1 MEELKNTG
9 VFYLPR
15 IPRSWTCTRLG
26 HVCSKLQRP
35 CNETDATLICTNKG
49 TVVPRH
55 GKSMGQTS
63 DKIEMFQGVA
73 EGDLLI
79 HGMDTWHG
87 AIAVSSLRG
96 KCSNVVHVCSS
107 VQSRRFVA
115 YFMRALAFHG
125 LYKAI
130 SNGVREN
137 TSDFRSWAKART
149 IYVAFPSYAEQN
161 RIAAYLDAKTS
172 AIDALAERREQ
183 VIAHLQELK
192 QSIIA
197 HAVTKGLNPDGPTKD
212 SGVPWLGQVPA
223 HWQPVR
229 TKQLLVQV
237 KKRAGESHASLP
249 LLSLTKQGVILRD
262 VESGKGK
269 FSEDMSRFWC
279 VEPGN
284 FIFCHFDVQETPR
297 TVGIS
302 AHRGMITGAY
312 AIYRYNGEVP
322 SFFYYL
328 HEFLDD
334 GKRLRSLYTG
344 LRNVIKKERFLSMPV
359 FMPSV
364 EEQQAIVAYL
374 DAKCAAID
382 ELMAR
387 HRAMIERLKELKT
400 SLIAAAVTG
409 KIDVR

>member
-1 MEELKNTG
+1 MKRTQQ
-9 VFYLPR
+9 LPKGW
-15 IPRSWTCTRLG
+15 RSVKLRSLLRRYTTKGCPDWPLLSVTR
-26 HVCSKLQRP
+26 
-35 CNETDATLICTNKG
+35 E
-49 TVVPRH
+49 
-55 GKSMGQTS
+55 
-63 DKIEMFQGVA
+63 QGVILRNTESKEENHNYIPDDLSKYKA
-73 EGDLLI
+73 VEEGDFVINKMKAWQGSYGVSPRNGIVSPAYYTYHFASDEVLPAFFHVALRSRAYV
-79 HGMDTWHG
+79 DSF
-87 AIAVSSLRG
+87 AAVSKGIRIGQWDMDENKMREIAFSIPSL
-96 KCSNVVHVCSS
+96 
-107 VQSRRFVA
+107 
-115 YFMRALAFHG
+115 
-125 LYKAI
+125 
-130 SNGVREN
+130 
-137 TSDFRSWAKART
+137 
-149 IYVAFPSYAEQN
+149 AEQA
-161 RIAAYLDAKTS
+161 RIVSYVESKNS
-172 AIDALAERREQ
+172 EIDALVERREQ

-197 HAVTKGLNPDGPTKD
+197 HAVTKGLNPDSPTKD

>member
-1 MEELKNTG
+1 
-9 VFYLPR
+9 
-15 IPRSWTCTRLG
+15 
-26 HVCSKLQRP
+26 
-35 CNETDATLICTNKG
+35 
-49 TVVPRH
+49 
-55 GKSMGQTS
+55 MGQTS

-197 HAVTKGLNPDGPTKD
+197 HAVTKGLNPDTPTKD
-212 SGVPWLGQVPA
+212 SGVSWLGRVPA
-223 HWQPVR
+223 HWLLRRVPVVLR
-229 TKQLLVQV
+229 SISSVGSD
-237 KKRAGESHASLP
+237 ADE
-249 LLSLTKQGVILRD
+249 LLSVYLDRGVIRYADSDGMQVHKPSKDLSKYQHVAPTNLVCNNQQAWRGSVGVSSHEGRISPAYNIFELSACLNASYANYLFRSKAWNPAFVYSSKGVGSIQRNLYLPWFKQHD
-262 VESGKGK
+262 V
-269 FSEDMSRFWC
+269 
-279 VEPGN
+279 P
-284 FIFCHFDVQETPR
+284 
-297 TVGIS
+297 
-302 AHRGMITGAY
+302 
-312 AIYRYNGEVP
+312 VP
-322 SFFYYL
+322 P
-328 HEFLDD
+328 
-334 GKRLRSLYTG
+334 
-344 LRNVIKKERFLSMPV
+344 M
-359 FMPSV
+359 
-364 EEQQAIVAYL
+364 EEQCRIVSYL
-374 DAKCAAID
+374 DTKCAAID
-382 ELMAR
+382 ELVAR

-409 KIDVR
+409 KMDVR